1 MDPESE
7 EVSREWGALVGG
19 EEEALEHVT
28 QVSKVEDVV
37 EFDCRWRKHLPPDK
51 SVQQNQALTDLS
63 TLGVNCQ
70 SCIHKA
76 LAKLPQGWLEL
87 V

>member
-19 EEEALEHVT
+19 EEEALEHVA

-37 EFDCRWRKHLPPDK
+37 EFDCRWRKHLWQDK
-51 SVQQNQALTDLS
+51 SVQQNQA
-63 TLGVNCQ
+63 
-70 SCIHKA
+70 
-76 LAKLPQGWLEL
+76 
-87 V
+87 